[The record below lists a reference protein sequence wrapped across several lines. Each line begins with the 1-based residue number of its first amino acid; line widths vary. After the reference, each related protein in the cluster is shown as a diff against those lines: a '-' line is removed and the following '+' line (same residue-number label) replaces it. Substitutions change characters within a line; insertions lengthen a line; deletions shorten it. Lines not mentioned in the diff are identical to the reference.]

1 MNYLSKERFYDS
13 PSLVH
18 AKILD
23 VDIAAEAG
31 IEEQIPAGV
40 VVVVV
45 NVNAIALPLPVATA
59 VQVVGSNYP
68 IGIVIEDYA
77 ACVVIDPAGDKVCPD
92 VLVAAVRIS
101 TPRAD
106 AVVFGIPVGMGIM
119 RIVPTLVIAIVVAVA
134 VVVSV
139 IDAGIV
145 FFRAFVLAVVVALI
159 PVATI
164 VAILRGCGNRQRP
177 SQSDVQ

>member
-31 IEEQIPAGV
+31 IEEQIPTGV

-59 VQVVGSNYP
+59 VQVVGSNHP
-68 IGIVIEDYA
+68 IGIVIEDHA

-134 VVVSV
+134 VVAV

-145 FFRAFVLAVVVALI
+145 FFCAFVLAVVVALI

-164 VAILRGCGNRQRP
+164 VAILRGRGDRQRP